1 MGKVDP
7 ASLSALKP
15 AASTPAA
22 STATST
28 SQQPQAAQE
37 DFSQGQGSR
46 EQAEDRSASLSP
58 SKDDPAAKYLSG
70 EFWSNLCGEVEG
82 LKQALAQ
89 TSSDTDDEED
99 AGTESTPDSQGQS
112 ANSPGQATGAAVFGN
127 ANAFGSVSLT
137 HPETEQILQLSAV
150 YWYNVDPLFK
160 ILHRPTMES
169 GLERFARSP
178 DLFPVNRATEA
189 LYFSMYFAAVTSLS
203 PASCKSK
210 LGEERSTL
218 VQRFRLAVEVA
229 LAKADY
235 LNSTQLEL
243 FQALALYVCCLRN
256 HRESRASWAL
266 LALVLRLA
274 QAIGLHRDGAGLAF
288 SPYEAELR
296 RRLWW
301 QIVVLDVR
309 GVEDR
314 GTEAMIS
321 IDSYNTRLPTNIS
334 DADFGPDST
343 APLVDQEGP
352 TDTTFSLCTS
362 MCCDIFLFLHNP
374 QARFQKPDMDGTM
387 QVIQP
392 SEDDMVRRVQA
403 LEERFVKN
411 ADPNFYPSA
420 LASHTVRLIIL
431 IFWLSLQYPF
441 QVRQQHA
448 PFGTGGPPGS
458 SAAGGRPRGRVS
470 REHVLQTAVAIMELQ
485 QRGKDGPFA
494 ERFGWWT
501 ENYPQWH
508 PLAVALAELCSQ
520 TSGPLVDRA
529 WAVIDSVVGQ
539 WSDQIADTKA
549 GTLLRPIKKLLKKA
563 RAARAQAQLSQLDL
577 NKEPTE
583 APAQQQTPAQTPAV
597 VIDFPPADVGG
608 PLPLMRPSPYEE
620 DRNVSPN
627 DIFRAPNGP
636 FDFDF
641 SLDIAA
647 TQDMELMDWTN
658 WNEFVTDA
666 NDTSDTFVGFTL

>member
-1 MGKVDP
+1 M
-7 ASLSALKP
+7 
-15 AASTPAA
+15 
-22 STATST
+22 
-28 SQQPQAAQE
+28 
-37 DFSQGQGSR
+37 
-46 EQAEDRSASLSP
+46 
-58 SKDDPAAKYLSG
+58 
-70 EFWSNLCGEVEG
+70 
-82 LKQALAQ
+82 
-89 TSSDTDDEED
+89 
-99 AGTESTPDSQGQS
+99 
-112 ANSPGQATGAAVFGN
+112 
-127 ANAFGSVSLT
+127 
-137 HPETEQILQLSAV
+137 
-150 YWYNVDPLFK
+150 
-160 ILHRPTMES
+160 
-169 GLERFARSP
+169 
-178 DLFPVNRATEA
+178 
-189 LYFSMYFAAVTSLS
+189 
-203 PASCKSK
+203 
-210 LGEERSTL
+210 
-218 VQRFRLAVEVA
+218 
-229 LAKADY
+229 
-235 LNSTQLEL
+235 
-243 FQALALYVCCLRN
+243 
-256 HRESRASWAL
+256 
-266 LALVLRLA
+266 LRLA
-274 QAIGLHRDGAGLAF
+274 QAIGLHRDGNGHAF
-288 SPYEAELR
+288 TPYVAEMR

-334 DADFGPDST
+334 DADFGPDSM
-343 APLVDQEGP
+343 APLVNQEGP

-374 QARFQKPDMDGTM
+374 QSRFQKPDMDGTM
-387 QVIQP
+387 QVVQP
-392 SEDDMVRRVQA
+392 SEDDMVRRVQK

-448 PFGTGGPPGS
+448 PFGTGG
-458 SAAGGRPRGRVS
+458 AAGSGAAGVRPRGRVS

-563 RAARAQAQLSQLDL
+563 RAARAQKQLSKLDL
-577 NKEPTE
+577 NKEPVAE
-583 APAQQQTPAQTPAV
+583 AAATQQQTPAQTPV
-597 VIDFPPADVGG
+597 QTQPVIPPADVVGG
-608 PLPLMRPSPYEE
+608 MMMESGYGGGNRFLT
-620 DRNVSPN
+620 PN
-627 DIFRAPNGP
+627 DLFRNPHGP

-641 SLDIAA
+641 DVDVDTAA

-666 NDTSDTFVGFTL
+666 NEMSGNETSDTFVGFTL

>member
-1 MGKVDP
+1 MQSSSPQSAAGKERQLKPLSCSNCRQRKVKCSKVHPCPQCVRGGLECVFPTRKRNRRPRQNRQHELLDRLAKLEEIVGKVDP

-15 AASTPAA
+15 AASTSAA

-112 ANSPGQATGAAVFGN
+112 VNSPGQATGAAVFGN

-178 DLFPVNRATEA
+178 DLFPVDRATEA

-243 FQALALYVCCLRN
+243 FQALALYVVSHTNSLPEKHPDVN
-256 HRESRASWAL
+256 N
-266 LALVLRLA
+266 
-274 QAIGLHRDGAGLAF
+274 
-288 SPYEAELR
+288 
-296 RRLWW
+296 
-301 QIVVLDVR
+301 VVL
-309 GVEDR
+309 
-314 GTEAMIS
+314 
-321 IDSYNTRLPTNIS
+321 PT
-334 DADFGPDST
+334 
-343 APLVDQEGP
+343 
-352 TDTTFSLCTS
+352 
-362 MCCDIFLFLHNP
+362 
-374 QARFQKPDMDGTM
+374 
-387 QVIQP
+387 
-392 SEDDMVRRVQA
+392 
-403 LEERFVKN
+403 
-411 ADPNFYPSA
+411 
-420 LASHTVRLIIL
+420 
-431 IFWLSLQYPF
+431 
-441 QVRQQHA
+441 
-448 PFGTGGPPGS
+448 
-458 SAAGGRPRGRVS
+458 
-470 REHVLQTAVAIMELQ
+470 
-485 QRGKDGPFA
+485 
-494 ERFGWWT
+494 
-501 ENYPQWH
+501 
-508 PLAVALAELCSQ
+508 
-520 TSGPLVDRA
+520 
-529 WAVIDSVVGQ
+529 
-539 WSDQIADTKA
+539 
-549 GTLLRPIKKLLKKA
+549 
-563 RAARAQAQLSQLDL
+563 
-577 NKEPTE
+577 
-583 APAQQQTPAQTPAV
+583 
-597 VIDFPPADVGG
+597 
-608 PLPLMRPSPYEE
+608 
-620 DRNVSPN
+620 
-627 DIFRAPNGP
+627 
-636 FDFDF
+636 
-641 SLDIAA
+641 
-647 TQDMELMDWTN
+647 
-658 WNEFVTDA
+658 
-666 NDTSDTFVGFTL
+666 